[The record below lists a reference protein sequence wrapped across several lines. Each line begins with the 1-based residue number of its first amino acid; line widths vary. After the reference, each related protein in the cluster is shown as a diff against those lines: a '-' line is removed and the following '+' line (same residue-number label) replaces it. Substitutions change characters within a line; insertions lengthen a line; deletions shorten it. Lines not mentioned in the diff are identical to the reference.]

1 MNFAFQMQPP
11 GRHPQPEKVR
21 NAGARSHHVN
31 TGCDQAG
38 TEKYKK
44 IIQTVPT
51 IKVSTFM
58 SDFPAALAPFYIAVP
73 FVKA

>member
-1 MNFAFQMQPP
+1 MQIQAATKQVP
-11 GRHPQPEKVR
+11 K
-21 NAGARSHHVN
+21 N
-31 TGCDQAG
+31 T
-38 TEKYKK
+38 KK

-51 IKVSTFM
+51 IKVPTIM